1 MAFSVGKSRALLLM
15 GALLLL
21 TACGSGGDSAPVN
34 PPTSGIATTSLTV
47 GWDPN
52 QESDLSGYRLYQA
65 TASGR
70 YGAPIATLT
79 RTSTSHVIDNLQSGV
94 TYYFAVAAFDNAGN
108 EGPLSNEISRMI
120 P

>member
-1 MAFSVGKSRALLLM
+1 MKTVILVGVLLS
-15 GALLLL
+15 L
-21 TACGSGGDSAPVN
+21 TACGSGGDSAPAV
-34 PPTSGIATTSLTV
+34 PPTTSPATASLTV

-52 QESDLSGYRLYQA
+52 QENDLSGYRLYQG
-65 TASGR
+65 TAPGR

-79 RTSTSHVIDNLQSGV
+79 RTSTSHVIGNLQRGA

-108 EGPLSNEISRMI
+108 EGPLSNEISRTI